1 MVPPS
6 SHPECI
12 PVNRVLDRLPFTSAH
27 DHYEHMIRDIGRDV
41 RRLERRFR
49 RRLRAAWRARG
60 RRVRP

>member
-6 SHPECI
+6 SHPECT
-12 PVNRVLDRLPFTSAH
+12 PVNPVLHRFPFTSAH
-27 DHYEHMIRDIGRDV
+27 DTHEHINRDICRDV

-49 RRLRAAWRARG
+49 RRLRAALLARG